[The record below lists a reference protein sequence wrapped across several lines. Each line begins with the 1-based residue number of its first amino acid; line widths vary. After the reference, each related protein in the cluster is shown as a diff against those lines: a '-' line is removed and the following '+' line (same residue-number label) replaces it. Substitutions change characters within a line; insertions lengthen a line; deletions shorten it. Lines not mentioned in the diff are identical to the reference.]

1 MMAFERLEPFGP
13 LADEFRLGQIASIMA
28 NVHRSMETEAFTAGD
43 FMPALRRAMEG
54 YAPPPPPIELDPEAH
69 SKRLDELLFGH
80 TVH

>member
-13 LADEFRLGQIASIMA
+13 LADEFRLGQVASMIA
-28 NVHRSMETEAFTAGD
+28 NVHRAQNTEPFSASD
-43 FMPALRRAMEG
+43 FMPALRRAMDG

-69 SKRLDELLFGH
+69 SARLDEMMFGN